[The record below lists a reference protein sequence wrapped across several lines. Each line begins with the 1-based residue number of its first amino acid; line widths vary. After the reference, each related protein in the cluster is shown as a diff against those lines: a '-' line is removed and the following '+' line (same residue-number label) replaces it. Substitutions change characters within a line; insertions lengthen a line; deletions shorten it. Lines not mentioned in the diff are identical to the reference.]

1 MIYIT
6 GDTHRDFENIAE
18 FCYSHNTTVD
28 DVIII
33 LGDVGLNYYLDG
45 SDNKVKKKVS
55 KLPITLFCIR
65 GNHEERAENI
75 NTYTSTTFFGGECLV
90 EKQYPNI
97 IFAKDGEV
105 YNINNKKCI
114 VIGGAYSID
123 KHWRLMRGWSW
134 FESEQLT
141 PEEMNH
147 IENVLNIEYSNKI
160 DIVLSHTCP
169 YNIRPTH
176 LFIKGLDQ
184 STVDNTMEEWMQ
196 KVADNISFDKWYFGH
211 FHGEWVNGK
220 YEMLY
225 KTIKEFGK

>member
-1 MIYIT
+1 MVYIT
-6 GDTHRDFENIAE
+6 GDTHRDFENIIE
-18 FCYSHNTTVD
+18 FCYSHNTTID
-28 DVIII
+28 DILII

-75 NTYTSTTFFGGECLV
+75 RTYTPINFLGGECLF

-97 IFAKDGEV
+97 IFAKDGQI

-114 VIGGAYSID
+114 VIGGAYSVD
-123 KHWRLMRGWSW
+123 KHYRLIRGWQW

-141 PEEMNH
+141 KEEMNN
-147 IENVLNIEYSNKI
+147 IENILSNNKI

-169 YNIRPTH
+169 YNTRPTH
-176 LFIKGLDQ
+176 LFLKGLNQ
-184 STVDNTMEEWMQ
+184 STVDSTMELWMQ
-196 KVADNISFDKWYFGH
+196 KLADNISFDKWYFGH
-211 FHGEWVNGK
+211 FHGEWINGK

-225 KTIKEFGK
+225 KTVKEFYND